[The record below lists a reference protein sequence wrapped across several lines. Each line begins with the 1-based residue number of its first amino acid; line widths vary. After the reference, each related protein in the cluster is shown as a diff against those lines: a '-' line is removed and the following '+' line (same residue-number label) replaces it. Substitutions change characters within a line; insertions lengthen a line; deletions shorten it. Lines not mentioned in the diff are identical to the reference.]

1 MLYINDVYLF
11 NKNKAINKMKSGIP
25 FRLNSSSGIALM
37 VFLFVFQANFSAQS
51 QLRFEHINKKDGLSQ
66 GTVNAILQDNNGLM
80 WFGTNDGLNRYDGK
94 NMIIYRRNHADKSSL
109 PNNNII
115 SLGQD
120 ASNRLWVGTMGSGI
134 FYLDPVKNTFHSINE
149 IADSLQNLNIG
160 QNVYCIFIDTTNN
173 VLWAGTNN
181 GIISVDFGRSK
192 MSFIDLTVREVDGV
206 VPGNIY
212 SLLVED
218 EVIWIGSD
226 RAGLIRMSINSD
238 HLQSYPIVGKV
249 NFIDEIG
256 HRGIINTIIR
266 DKTGKL
272 WVATFGN
279 GVMNVDE
286 QNHNLIRPGFNIE
299 FKHNS
304 FTPFIRTM
312 ALVGDTSIWCA
323 TTGGGLQ
330 IIDLKKNKITLIET
344 NNISPGGLSSLAL
357 KSVYADLNGGVWI
370 GDNGLGINYYFPVSK
385 NIMHLRPSSDIYGL
399 TFQSVRSIYRDENK
413 NIWVGGYGG
422 FNVFDS
428 KFKRIF
434 VNKAIGNAYYISPD
448 EYDKEIVWI
457 GSEGNGLRKFNKKE
471 AQQLEFYSNRSS
483 ENEKGIVGSGVYSI
497 LDRSEEE
504 IWIGTETALN
514 IFNKKTAKSKAL
526 FLNNLSEVYR
536 IKGRIRVIYTDSRNR
551 IWVGTLGGGLS
562 FLDSNLFFLKKFNH
576 DSKNL
581 SSISSDIIYSV
592 YEAKNGVIF
601 IGTDSGL
608 NIYDE
613 ITGTFKHINTAHGL
627 INDVVYGILEDEEN
641 NIWLSTNEGISCY
654 NPSKGSF
661 RNYTLEDGLQA
672 NEFNSGAYYKD
683 DEGTLYFGGVNG
695 VSIFKPE
702 DLNDNPVEPKIVF
715 TQLKIGNIPAI
726 IDPPITNATE
736 IKLDYFNQSFR
747 LEFAAL
753 NFYKPK
759 KNQYAYRIKEIR
771 GDWTYLGN
779 ENSIEIANLGY
790 GTFTIEVI
798 ASNNDGVWNEKGISL
813 NVIINPP
820 FWATFW
826 FRLSFIFFTSA
837 LLSLFFYFRIRGLK
851 RNKKRLEKEVDVR
864 TKELQE
870 ANLDLMHEIK
880 VRKRTE
886 EELNTANQTKDKFFS
901 IIAHDL
907 KNPFNV
913 MLGLTELLY
922 EDFGSFTPKEQKEL
936 LQTVGKSTRELYN
949 LLENLLS
956 WSLAQRGKIVY
967 TIEKIDLSK
976 IVNETVFLLS
986 EQVKQKNI
994 ELQSAVSPGLAAL
1007 ADKNSISTVLRNFIS
1022 NAIKFTPLGG
1032 SIIITSDDSE
1042 AMISIS
1048 VSDTGVGISEENIQK
1063 LFRIDEQFKT
1073 TGTAKEKGT
1082 GLGLVLCSEFIQANG
1097 GAISVKSKLGKGS
1110 TFSFSLPKAN

>member
-1 MLYINDVYLF
+1 
-11 NKNKAINKMKSGIP
+11 MKRSFPVRFLSLSGITL
-25 FRLNSSSGIALM
+25 F
-37 VFLFVFQANFSAQS
+37 VFLFVFNLKPLAQS

-94 NMIIYRRNHADKSSL
+94 TMFVYRRNHADKSSL

-120 ASNRLWVGTMGSGI
+120 AYNRLWVGTMGSGL
-134 FYLDPVKNTFHSINE
+134 FYLDPVRNTFHSINE
-149 IADSLQNLNIG
+149 ISGSLQNLNIG

-173 VLWAGTNN
+173 MLWAGTNN
-181 GIISVDFGRSK
+181 GIISVDFGTSE
-192 MSFIDLTVREVDGV
+192 MNFIDLTEREVGGV

-212 SLLVED
+212 SLLVEN

-226 RAGLIRMSINSD
+226 KAGLLRMSINSD
-238 HLQSYPIVGKV
+238 YLQTYPITGKV

-266 DKTGKL
+266 DKGGIL
-272 WVATFGN
+272 RVATFGN

-286 QNHNLIRPGFNIE
+286 QKNCLIRPCFTKEFNL
-299 FKHNS
+299 NS
-304 FTPFIRTM
+304 FTPFIRSM

-330 IIDLKKNKITLIET
+330 IIDLKQNKITLIA
-344 NNISPGGLSSLAL
+344 NKSNSPGGLSSLAL

-385 NIMHLRPSSDIYGL
+385 NIMHLRPSSDIFGL

-413 NIWVGGYGG
+413 NLWVGGYGG
-422 FNVFDS
+422 LNVFDNN
-428 KFKRIF
+428 FKRIF
-434 VNKAIGNAYYISPD
+434 VNKTIGNAYYISPD

-457 GSEGNGLRKFNKKE
+457 GSEGNGLRKFNKNT
-471 AQQLEFYSNRSS
+471 AQQIVFYSNRSS

-504 IWIGTETALN
+504 IWIGTEAALN

-526 FLNNLSEVYR
+526 FLNNQSEVYR

-551 IWVGTLGGGLS
+551 TWVGTLGGGLS

-576 DSKNL
+576 DSKNPT
-581 SSISSDIIYSV
+581 SISSDIIYSV
-592 YEAKNGVIF
+592 YEAGNGVIF

-613 ITGTFKHINTAHGL
+613 ITGTFKHITTAHGL

-654 NPSKGSF
+654 NPSTGSF

-715 TQLKIGNIPAI
+715 TQLKIGNVPAI

-771 GDWTYLGN
+771 DDWTYLGN

-798 ASNNDGVWNEKGISL
+798 ASNNDNVWNEKGISL
-813 NVIINPP
+813 KVEIKPP
-820 FWATFW
+820 FWAAIW
-826 FRLSFIFFTSA
+826 FRLSIVAFIFI
-837 LLSLFFYFRIRGLK
+837 LLLLIFYFRISGLK
-851 RNKKRLEKEVDVR
+851 RNKKRLEKEVNAR

-870 ANLDLMHEIK
+870 ANYELMHEISI
-880 VRKRTE
+880 RKRTE
-886 EELNTANQTKDKFFS
+886 EELKIANQTKDKFFS

-913 MLGLTELLY
+913 MLGLTELLND
-922 EDFGSFTPKEQKEL
+922 DFGSFTPEEQKEL
-936 LQTVGKSTRELYN
+936 LQTMGKSTKELYN

-956 WSLAQRGKIVY
+956 WSLAQQGKLVY
-967 TIEKIDLSK
+967 TTEKIDLSK
-976 IVNETVFLLS
+976 IINEAILLLS
-986 EQVKQKNI
+986 EQAKQKNI
-994 ELQSAVSPGLAAL
+994 VLKSTVNPGLYAL

-1032 SIIITSDDSE
+1032 SILVTSDDSE
-1042 AMISIS
+1042 DMVSIS
-1048 VSDTGVGISEENIQK
+1048 VSDTGVGISEENIRK
-1063 LFRIDEQFKT
+1063 IFRVDEQFKT

-1082 GLGLVLCSEFIQANG
+1082 GLGLVLCQEFVQANG
-1097 GAISVKSKLGKGS
+1097 GNISVRSLPGSGS
-1110 TFSFSLPKAN
+1110 TFSFSLPKAE

>member
-1 MLYINDVYLF
+1 
-11 NKNKAINKMKSGIP
+11 MKSVFAFP
-25 FRLNSSSGIALM
+25 LKSSAGIALM

-51 QLRFEHINKKDGLSQ
+51 QLRFEHINKNDGLSQ

-120 ASNRLWVGTMGSGI
+120 AYNRLWVGTMGSGL
-134 FYLDPVKNTFHSINE
+134 FYLDPVKNTFHSFNE
-149 IADSLQNLNIG
+149 IIDNPDKVDVG
-160 QNVYCIFIDTTNN
+160 QRINCIFIDTTDN
-173 VLWAGTNN
+173 VLWAGSNK
-181 GIISVDFGRSK
+181 GVIYLDFKARK
-192 MSFIDLTVREVDGV
+192 LNFIDFSAKEFDGV
-206 VPGNIY
+206 FVGNIY
-212 SLLVED
+212 SLLVEKNL
-218 EVIWIGSD
+218 VWIGTD
-226 RAGLIRMSINSD
+226 KGGLLRLDKSTNQLISV
-238 HLQSYPIVGKV
+238 PILNKLIFT
-249 NFIDEIG
+249 NDIG
-256 HRGIINTIIR
+256 YRGIIMNILR
-266 DKTGKL
+266 DKNGLL
-272 WVATFGN
+272 WVSTLGN
-279 GVMNVDE
+279 SVLLLDE
-286 QNHNLIRPGFNIE
+286 IALTLVNPGFINE
-299 FKHNS
+299 NQNDGLS
-304 FTPFIRTM
+304 PWIRAM
-312 ALVGDTSIWCA
+312 AMVGDTSIWCA
-323 TTGGGLQ
+323 TSGEGLQ
-330 IIDLKKNKITLIET
+330 IIDLVSKKITSIRFNAADSYGIASNAFKSIYT
-344 NNISPGGLSSLAL
+344 DNI
-357 KSVYADLNGGVWI
+357 GGVWI

-385 NIMHLRPSSDIYGL
+385 KIKNINYTSGASSL
-399 TFQSVRSIYRDENK
+399 KFQSVRTIYRDENK
-413 NIWVGGYGG
+413 NLWIGGYGG

-428 KFKRIF
+428 NFKRII
-434 VNKAIGNAYYISPD
+434 VSENIENAYCIYPD
-448 EYDKEIVWI
+448 PFIKEEIWI
-457 GSEGNGLRKFNKKE
+457 GSEGEGLRKISKKNGR
-471 AQQLEFYSNRSS
+471 QLQRFLSS
-483 ENEKGIVGSGVYSI
+483 TPEKQEGILGTSVYSI
-497 LDRSEEE
+497 LDKNEDE
-504 IWIGTETALN
+504 IWVGTEQALN
-514 IFNKKTAKSKAL
+514 VFNIKTGINKEMKIESKGEL
-526 FLNNLSEVYR
+526 FNT
-536 IKGRIRVIYTDSRNR
+536 KGRIRVLYKDSKNR
-551 IWVGTLGGGLS
+551 TWIGTLGEGLT
-562 FLDSNLFFLKKFNH
+562 FMYNNTLVFNIFKHDAENLT
-576 DSKNL
+576 
-581 SSISSDIIYSV
+581 SISSNIIYSI
-592 YEAKNGVIF
+592 YESKKGLIY
-601 IGTDSGL
+601 IGTDNGL

-654 NPSKGSF
+654 NPSTGSF

-702 DLNDNPVEPKIVF
+702 DLNDNPIEPKIVF
-715 TQLKIGNIPAI
+715 TQLKIGNVPAI

-826 FRLSFIFFTSA
+826 FRLSLIFFISA

-851 RNKKRLEKEVDVR
+851 RNKRRLEKEVDAR

-870 ANLDLMHEIK
+870 TNLDLMHEIK
-880 VRKRTE
+880 VRKKTE

-956 WSLAQRGKIVY
+956 WSMAQRGKIVY
-967 TIEKIDLSK
+967 TTEKIDLSK
-976 IVNETVFLLS
+976 IVNETVFLLT
-986 EQVKQKNI
+986 EQAKQKNI

-1110 TFSFSLPKAN
+1110 TFTFSLPKAN

>member
-1 MLYINDVYLF
+1 
-11 NKNKAINKMKSGIP
+11 MKSDFP
-25 FRLNSSSGIALM
+25 FRLKSTSKIVVMFL
-37 VFLFVFQANFSAQS
+37 LFVFQANFSAQS
-51 QLRFEHINKKDGLSQ
+51 QLRFEHINKNDGLSQ

-120 ASNRLWVGTMGSGI
+120 AYNRLWVGTMGSGL
-134 FYLDPVKNTFHSINE
+134 FYLDPVKNTFHSFKE
-149 IADSLQNLNIG
+149 IIDNPDKIDIG
-160 QNVYCIFIDTTNN
+160 QRINCISIDTTDN
-173 VLWAGTNN
+173 VLWAGSNK
-181 GIISVDFGRSK
+181 GVIYLDFKSQK
-192 MSFIDLTVREVDGV
+192 LNFIDFSAKEFDGV
-206 VPGNIY
+206 FVGNIY
-212 SLLVED
+212 SLLVEKNL
-218 EVIWIGSD
+218 VWIGTD
-226 RAGLIRMSINSD
+226 KGGLLRLDKSTNQLISV
-238 HLQSYPIVGKV
+238 PILNKF
-249 NFIDEIG
+249 NFTNDTEY
-256 HRGIINTIIR
+256 RGIIMNILR
-266 DKTGKL
+266 DRNGLL
-272 WVATFGN
+272 WVSAFGN
-279 GVMNVDE
+279 GVLLLDEKALTLVDPGFINE
-286 QNHNLIRPGFNIE
+286 NHNDGLSPWIRA
-299 FKHNS
+299 
-304 FTPFIRTM
+304 M
-312 ALVGDTSIWCA
+312 AMVGDTSIWC
-323 TTGGGLQ
+323 TTSGEGLQ
-330 IIDLKKNKITLIET
+330 IINLISKKITSINFNPADSYGIT
-344 NNISPGGLSSLAL
+344 SNAFKSIYTDNI
-357 KSVYADLNGGVWI
+357 GGVWI

-385 NIMHLRPSSDIYGL
+385 KIKNISYSSGSSGL
-399 TFQSVRSIYRDENK
+399 TFQSVRNIYSDENK
-413 NIWVGGYGG
+413 NLWIGGYGG

-428 KFKRIF
+428 NFKRII
-434 VNKAIGNAYYISPD
+434 VSENIENAYCIYPD
-448 EYDKEIVWI
+448 PFDKEEIWI
-457 GSEGNGLRKFNKKE
+457 GSEGEGLRKISKKNGR
-471 AQQLEFYSNRSS
+471 QLQRFLSNTP
-483 ENEKGIVGSGVYSI
+483 EKQEGILGTSVYSI
-497 LDRSEEE
+497 LDKNEDE
-504 IWIGTETALN
+504 
-514 IFNKKTAKSKAL
+514 
-526 FLNNLSEVYR
+526 
-536 IKGRIRVIYTDSRNR
+536 
-551 IWVGTLGGGLS
+551 IWVGTEQALNVFNIKTGINKEIKIESKGE
-562 FLDSNLFFLKKFNH
+562 LFNTKGRIKVLYQ
-576 DSKNL
+576 DSKNRTWIGTL
-581 SSISSDIIYSV
+581 GEGLTFMYNNTSVFNIFKHDAENLTSISSNIIYSI
-592 YEAKNGVIF
+592 YESKKGLIY
-601 IGTDSGL
+601 IGTDNGL

-613 ITGTFKHINTAHGL
+613 VTGGFTHINTAHGL
-627 INDVVYGILEDEEN
+627 INDVVYGILEDEKN

-654 NPSKGSF
+654 NPSIGSF

-702 DLNDNPVEPKIVF
+702 DLNDNPIEPKIVF
-715 TQLKIGNIPAI
+715 TQLKIGNVPAI

-771 GDWTYLGN
+771 NEWTYLGN

-813 NVIINPP
+813 NIIINPP

-826 FRLSFIFFTSA
+826 FRLSLIFFISA

-851 RNKKRLEKEVDVR
+851 RNKRRLEKEVDAR

-870 ANLDLMHEIK
+870 TNLDLMHEIK
-880 VRKRTE
+880 VRKKTE
-886 EELNTANQTKDKFFS
+886 EELKTANQTKDKFFS

-956 WSLAQRGKIVY
+956 WSLAHRGKLVY
-967 TIEKIDLSK
+967 TTEKIDLSK
-976 IVNETVFLLS
+976 IVNETVLLLS
-986 EQVKQKNI
+986 EQAKQKNI
-994 ELQSAVSPGLAAL
+994 ELQSALNPGLAAL
-1007 ADKNSISTVLRNFIS
+1007 ADKNSISTVLRNLIS

-1032 SIIITSDDSE
+1032 SILITSYVSE
-1042 AMISIS
+1042 DMISIS

-1063 LFRIDEQFKT
+1063 LFRVDEQFKT

-1082 GLGLVLCSEFIQANG
+1082 GLGLVLCNEFIHANG
-1097 GAISVKSKLGKGS
+1097 GTISVKSILGKGS
-1110 TFSFSLPKAN
+1110 TFSFSLPKAS

>member
-51 QLRFEHINKKDGLSQ
+51 QLRFEHINKNDGLSQ

-120 ASNRLWVGTMGSGI
+120 AYNRLWVGTMGSGL
-134 FYLDPVKNTFHSINE
+134 FYLDPVKNTFHSFNE
-149 IADSLQNLNIG
+149 IIDNPDKVDVG
-160 QNVYCIFIDTTNN
+160 QRINCIFIDTTDN
-173 VLWAGTNN
+173 VLWAGSNK
-181 GIISVDFGRSK
+181 GVIYLDFKARK
-192 MSFIDLTVREVDGV
+192 LNFIDFSAKEFDGV
-206 VPGNIY
+206 FVGNIY
-212 SLLVED
+212 SLLVEKNL
-218 EVIWIGSD
+218 VWIGTD
-226 RAGLIRMSINSD
+226 KGGLLRLDKSTNQLISV
-238 HLQSYPIVGKV
+238 PILNKL
-249 NFIDEIG
+249 NFINDIEY
-256 HRGIINTIIR
+256 RGIILNILR
-266 DKTGKL
+266 DKNGLL
-272 WVATFGN
+272 WVSTLGN
-279 GVMNVDE
+279 GVLLLDE
-286 QNHNLIRPGFNIE
+286 IALTLVNPDFINENQNDGLSIW
-299 FKHNS
+299 
-304 FTPFIRTM
+304 IRTM
-312 ALVGDTSIWCA
+312 AMVGDTSIWCA
-323 TTGGGLQ
+323 TSGEGLQ
-330 IIDLKKNKITLIET
+330 IINLISKKITSIRFNTAEPYGIT
-344 NNISPGGLSSLAL
+344 SNAFKSIYTDNI
-357 KSVYADLNGGVWI
+357 GGVWI

-385 NIMHLRPSSDIYGL
+385 KIKNISYASGPSSL
-399 TFQSVRSIYRDENK
+399 KFQSVRTIYRDENK
-413 NIWVGGYGG
+413 NLWIGGYGG

-428 KFKRIF
+428 NFKRII
-434 VNKAIGNAYYISPD
+434 VSENIENAYCIYPD
-448 EYDKEIVWI
+448 PFDKEEIWI
-457 GSEGNGLRKFNKKE
+457 GSEGEGLRKISKKNGR
-471 AQQLEFYSNRSS
+471 QLQRFLSS
-483 ENEKGIVGSGVYSI
+483 TPEKQEGILGTSVYSI
-497 LDRSEEE
+497 LDKNEDE
-504 IWIGTETALN
+504 IWVGTEQALN
-514 IFNKKTAKSKAL
+514 VFNIKTGINEEMKIESNGEL
-526 FLNNLSEVYR
+526 FNT
-536 IKGRIRVIYTDSRNR
+536 KGRIRVLYKDSKNR
-551 IWVGTLGGGLS
+551 TWIGTLGEGLT
-562 FLDSNLFFLKKFNH
+562 FMYNNTLVFNIFKH
-576 DSKNL
+576 DAENL
-581 SSISSDIIYSV
+581 SSISSNIIYSI
-592 YEAKNGVIF
+592 YESEKGIIY
-601 IGTDSGL
+601 IGTDNGL

-613 ITGTFKHINTAHGL
+613 VTGGFTQINTAHGM

-654 NPSKGSF
+654 NPSTGSF

-702 DLNDNPVEPKIVF
+702 DLNDNPIEPKIVF
-715 TQLKIGNIPAI
+715 TQLKIGNVPAI

-771 GDWTYLGN
+771 DDWTYLGN

-826 FRLSFIFFTSA
+826 FRLSLIFFISA

-851 RNKKRLEKEVDVR
+851 RNKKRLEKEVDAR

-880 VRKRTE
+880 VRKKTE
-886 EELNTANQTKDKFFS
+886 EELKTANQTKDKFFS

-967 TIEKIDLSK
+967 TTEKIDLSK
-976 IVNETVFLLS
+976 IVNETVFLLT
-986 EQVKQKNI
+986 EQAKQKNI